1 MLSIRTRIKKNIRY
15 YSLRKKVSKL
25 RKADNTQRIYLSGDE
40 LLQKNNSLL
49 KLITLIPN
57 KV

>member
-1 MLSIRTRIKKNIRY
+1 MLLIRTRIKKDIRR

-25 RKADNTQRIYLSGDE
+25 KKMTNKPIVYLGGDE
-40 LLQKNNSLL
+40 RVQKNDSLL
-49 KLITLIPN
+49 KLITLLSN